1 MGEYWDKINHLNGEL
16 SSCEML
22 DLLLLIKGVKSVSSS
37 KFLRLNNE
45 EGHRFLEGLEIGS
58 WFKND
63 HAHLWR
69 MDRVN
74 SYDDF
79 RLLEIPPMKELMS
92 MSVSEGEEF
101 IARFDERED
110 LYFRLLGIPT
120 CCSTEYSKS
129 PTSFNREYLSLL
141 HAVHQKGG
149 DGVLYSQVGLF
160 YAPCNLDCQAT
171 KDLDLSNWL
180 KAEAPELW
188 QREFEEL
195 KSHIYNPYLTKP
207 LTREEL
213 LTMLRSRRET
223 TSPTLP

>member
-1 MGEYWDKINHLNGEL
+1 MGEYWNKIKHLNGEL

-22 DLLLLIKGVKSVSSS
+22 DLLLLIKGVKSVSSR

-45 EGHRFLEGLEIGS
+45 EGHRFLEELDIGS
-58 WFKND
+58 HFEDDRAN
-63 HAHLWR
+63 LWR
-69 MDRVN
+69 MDKMR

-79 RLLEIPPMKELMS
+79 RLPEIPPMKELMS
-92 MSVSEGEEF
+92 MNVSEGEDF
-101 IARFDERED
+101 ITRFQERED
-110 LYFRLLGIPT
+110 IYFKLLGIPL

-129 PTSFNREYLSLL
+129 PVSFTREYLSLL
-141 HAVHQKGG
+141 HTVHQKER

-160 YAPCNLDCQAT
+160 YTPCSLNCQAT
-171 KDLDLSNWL
+171 KDLDLSHWL

-195 KSHIYNPYLTKP
+195 RRNIYDPYLTKP

-213 LTMLRSRRET
+213 LTILRSREKT
-223 TSPTLP
+223 ISPTPL